1 MELQGRANYSMKRA
15 VIMSTSEDKK
25 DFIREI
31 IADDLASGKHET
43 TITRF
48 PPEPNGYLHI
58 GHAKAICINF
68 GIAQENQAS
77 GARCHLRFDDTNP
90 IKEDTEYVE
99 SIKKDVAWLGFDW
112 GEDLYFASDY
122 FDYFYDCAVSL
133 IKAGKAYVDLQTVE
147 EMREARGNVNTP
159 GTDSPYRDTSAE
171 ENLAL
176 FEKMR
181 DGGFEAGG
189 AVLRAKIDMASPN
202 MNMRDPAIYR
212 VLNVGHHNTGD
223 KWKIYPMYDF
233 AHPLE
238 DAKEKVTHS
247 LCSLEFEDHRPLYDW
262 VVENCPTPATPRQI
276 EFSRLN
282 LTYTVMS
289 KRKLLQ
295 LVEEGLVSG
304 WDDPRLPTLSGMRR
318 RGYTSEAI
326 RSFIQKVG
334 VTKFNATTDVALLE
348 FELRAHLNKI
358 AQRRMAVLEPLKV
371 VIDNWEDGAVEEMEC
386 QNNPEDAEAGT
397 RKVPLG
403 KEVFIERDDFMED
416 PPKKYFRLGPGRA
429 VRLRGG
435 YIIQYVSHETDA
447 EGNVTEVHVEYI
459 PGTVGQSPPE
469 GVKCKAAIHW
479 VSAAHAVDA
488 DVRLYDRLFTEESP
502 DAEEGGFMSCLNQD
516 SLELK
521 SNAKLEPSLGDADPG
536 ALFQFERVG
545 YFCADSKEHVAG
557 EKAVFNRTVGLRD
570 SWAKK

>member
-1 MELQGRANYSMKRA
+1 
-15 VIMSTSEDKK
+15 MSNSEDKK

-31 IADDLASGKHET
+31 IAEDLTNCKHQT

-68 GIAQENQAS
+68 GIAEENAGS
-77 GARCHLRFDDTNP
+77 GAVCHLRFDDTNP
-90 IKEDTEYVE
+90 VKEDTAYVDA
-99 SIKKDVAWLGFDW
+99 IKKDVAWLGFDW
-112 GEDLYFASDY
+112 GQNLYFASDY
-122 FDYFYDCAVSL
+122 FTYFYDCAMHL
-133 IKAGKAYVDLQTVE
+133 IKEGKAYVDLQNVE
-147 EMREARGNVNTP
+147 EMRAGRGNVKTP
-159 GTDSPYRDTSAE
+159 GTNSPYRDSSVE
-171 ENLAL
+171 ENLTR
-176 FEKMR
+176 FEQMKA
-181 DGGFEAGG
+181 GEFEAGG
-189 AVLRAKIDMASPN
+189 AVLRAKIDMAARN

-212 VLNVGHHNTGD
+212 VLNSDHHKTGD
-223 KWKIYPMYDF
+223 AWKIYPMYDF

-247 LCSLEFEDHRPLYDW
+247 LCSLEFEDHRPLYEW

-282 LTYTVMS
+282 LTYTIMS

-295 LVEEGLVSG
+295 LVEEEVVDG

-318 RGYTSEAI
+318 RGYTPEAI
-326 RSFIQKVG
+326 KSFIQKVG
-334 VTKFNATTDVALLE
+334 VTKFNAITDVALLE

-358 AQRRMAVLEPLKV
+358 AERRMAVIDPLKI
-371 VIDNWEDGAVEEMEC
+371 VIDNWDGDSVEEMEC
-386 QNNPEDAEAGT
+386 KNNPEDAEAGT
-397 RKVPLG
+397 RLVPLG
-403 KEVFIERDDFMED
+403 KEVYIERDDFMED

-435 YIIQYVSHETDA
+435 YIIQYVSHENDA
-447 EGNVTEVHVEYI
+447 DGNVTQVHVNFI

-479 VSAAHAVDA
+479 VSAAHAIDA
-488 DVRLYDRLFTEESP
+488 EVRLYDRLFTEENP
-502 DAEEGGFMSCLNQD
+502 DGVEGGYMECLNPD
-516 SLELK
+516 SLEVK
-521 SNAKLEPSLGDADPG
+521 TTAKLEPSLGTASAG
-536 ALFQFERVG
+536 ATFQFERVG
-545 YFCADSKEHVAG
+545 YFCADSEQHLPG
-557 EKAVFNRTVGLRD
+557 QKAVFNRTVGLRD

>member
-1 MELQGRANYSMKRA
+1 
-15 VIMSTSEDKK
+15 MSNSEDKK

-31 IADDLASGKHET
+31 IAEDLTNGKHQT

-68 GIAQENQAS
+68 GIAEDNGGS
-77 GARCHLRFDDTNP
+77 GAVCHLRFDDTNP
-90 IKEDTEYVE
+90 VKEDAAYVDA
-99 SIKKDVAWLGFDW
+99 IKKDVAWLGFDW
-112 GEDLYFASDY
+112 GENLYFASDY
-122 FDYFYDCAVSL
+122 FEYFYDCAVHL
-133 IKAGKAYVDLQTVE
+133 IKQGNAYVDLQNVE
-147 EMREARGNVNTP
+147 EMRAGRGNVKTP
-159 GTDSPYRDTSAE
+159 GTDSPYRDSSVD
-171 ENLAL
+171 ENLTR
-176 FEKMR
+176 FEQMKN
-181 DGGFEAGG
+181 GEFEVGG
-189 AVLRAKIDMASPN
+189 AVLRAKIDMAARN

-212 VLNVGHHNTGD
+212 VLNIDHHKTGD
-223 KWKIYPMYDF
+223 AWKVYPMYDF

-247 LCSLEFEDHRPLYDW
+247 LCSLEFEDHRPLYEW
-262 VVENCPTPATPRQI
+262 VVDHCPTAATPRQI

-282 LTYTVMS
+282 LTYTIMS

-295 LVEEGLVSG
+295 LVEENVVDG

-318 RGYTSEAI
+318 RGYTPEAI
-326 RSFIQKVG
+326 KSFIQKVG
-334 VTKFNATTDVALLE
+334 VTKFNAITDVALLE

-358 AQRRMAVLEPLKV
+358 AERRMAVLDPLKI
-371 VIDNWEDGAVEEMEC
+371 VIDNWDGDSVEEMEC
-386 QNNPEDAEAGT
+386 KNNPEDAEAGT
-397 RKVPLG
+397 RLVPLG
-403 KEVFIERDDFMED
+403 KEVYIERDDFMED

-435 YIIQYVSHETDA
+435 YIIQCVSHENDA
-447 EGNVTEVHVEYI
+447 DGNVTEVHVEFI

-488 DVRLYDRLFTEESP
+488 EVRLYDRLFTEENP
-502 DAEEGGFMSCLNQD
+502 DGFEGGYMACLNPN
-516 SLELK
+516 SLEVK
-521 SNAKLEPSLGDADPG
+521 TTAKLEPSLGVAAAG
-536 ALFQFERVG
+536 TTFQFERVG
-545 YFCADSKEHVAG
+545 YFCSDSEQHILG
-557 EKAVFNRTVGLRD
+557 QKAVFNRTVGLRD

>member
-1 MELQGRANYSMKRA
+1 
-15 VIMSTSEDKK
+15 MSNTEDKK

-31 IADDLASGKHET
+31 IAEDLSNGKHQT

-48 PPEPNGYLHI
+48 PPEPNGHLHI

-68 GIAQENQAS
+68 GIAEENAGS
-77 GARCHLRFDDTNP
+77 GGRCHLRFDDTNP
-90 IKEDTEYVE
+90 VKEDTKYVAA
-99 SIKKDVAWLGFDW
+99 IKKDVAWLGFDW
-112 GEDLYFASDY
+112 GENLYFASDY
-122 FDYFYDCAVSL
+122 FEYFYDCAVHL
-133 IKAGKAYVDLQTVE
+133 IKEGKAYVDLQNVE
-147 EMREARGNVNTP
+147 EMRAGRGNVKTA
-159 GTDSPYRDTSAE
+159 GTHSPYRDSSVD
-171 ENLAL
+171 ENITR
-176 FEKMR
+176 FEQMKNG
-181 DGGFEAGG
+181 DFEVGG
-189 AVLRAKIDMASPN
+189 AVLRAKIDMAARN

-223 KWKIYPMYDF
+223 DWKIYPMYDF

-282 LTYTVMS
+282 LTYTIMS
-289 KRKLLQ
+289 KRKLLE
-295 LVEEGLVSG
+295 LVEEGVVDG

-318 RGYTSEAI
+318 RGYTPESI

-334 VTKFNATTDVALLE
+334 VTKFNAITDVALLE
-348 FELRAHLNKI
+348 FELRTHLNKI
-358 AQRRMAVLEPLKV
+358 AERRMAVLDPLKV
-371 VIDNWEDGAVEEMEC
+371 VIDNWDGDSVEEMEC
-386 QNNPEDAEAGT
+386 KNNPEDADAGT
-397 RKVPLG
+397 RLVPLG
-403 KEVFIERDDFMED
+403 KEVYIERDDFMED

-447 EGNVTEVHVEYI
+447 SGNVTEVHVEFI
-459 PGTVGQSPPE
+459 AGTVGQSPPE

-479 VSAAHAVDA
+479 VSVAHAVDA
-488 DVRLYDRLFTEESP
+488 EVRLYDRLFTEENP
-502 DAEEGGFMSCLNQD
+502 DGFEGGYMGCINPN
-516 SLELK
+516 SLEVK
-521 SNAKLEPSLGDADPG
+521 ANAKLEPSLGSAATG
-536 ALFQFERVG
+536 TTVQFERIG
-545 YFCADSKEHVAG
+545 YFCSDSEEHIADQ
-557 EKAVFNRTVGLRD
+557 KAVFNRTVGLRD

>member
-1 MELQGRANYSMKRA
+1 MKRA
-15 VIMSTSEDKK
+15 AIMSNSEDKK

-31 IADDLASGKHET
+31 VAEDLSSGKHDT
-43 TITRF
+43 IITRF

-58 GHAKAICINF
+58 GHAKAICISF
-68 GIAQENQAS
+68 GIAQENQEV
-77 GARCHLRFDDTNP
+77 GGRCNLRFDDTNP
-90 IKEDTEYVE
+90 IKEDVEYVE
-99 SIKKDVAWLGFDW
+99 SIKKDVEWLGFEW
-112 GEDLYFASDY
+112 GDNLYFASDY
-122 FDYFYDCAVSL
+122 FDYFYECAVSL
-133 IKAGKAYVDLQTVE
+133 INEGKAYVDLQTVA

-159 GTDSPYRDTSAE
+159 GTDSPYRDASAE
-171 ENLAL
+171 ENLVL

-247 LCSLEFEDHRPLYDW
+247 LCTLEFEDHRPLYDW
-262 VVENCPTPATPRQI
+262 VVSNCPTPATPRQI

-318 RGYTSEAI
+318 RGYTPEAI
-326 RSFIQKVG
+326 RNFIQKVG

-358 AQRRMAVLEPLKV
+358 AQRRMAVLEPLKI
-371 VIDNWEDGAVEEMEC
+371 VIDNWEDGVVEEMEC
-386 QNNPEDAEAGT
+386 QNNPEDPEAGT

-435 YIIQYVSHETDA
+435 YIIQYVSHQTDA
-447 EGNVTEVHVEYI
+447 AGNVTEVHVEYI

-488 DVRLYDRLFTEESP
+488 DVRLYDRLFTAESP
-502 DAEEGGFMSCLNQD
+502 DAAEGGFMSCMNPD

-521 SNAKLEPSLGDADPG
+521 SAVKLEPSLGGAEPG

-545 YFCADSKEHVAG
+545 YFCADSEEHVAG

>member
-488 DVRLYDRLFTEESP
+488 DVRLYARLFTEESP